1 MMWVA
6 LYLVHV
12 VVGAGGTAVLS
23 GLFWREIINRSI
35 VVRVMPLI
43 LGALAGVILA
53 ERSRR
58 SGSLLS
64 HSKIKRSARRLD

>member
-1 MMWVA
+1 MWVA

-12 VVGAGGTAVLS
+12 VVGAGGMAVLS
-23 GLFWREIINRSI
+23 GLFWPEIINRSI
-35 VVRVMPLI
+35 VVRVLPLV

-64 HSKIKRSARRLD
+64 RSKIKKGARRID